1 MSWKTEVSLKNNT
14 ADDVLC
20 VIPQGQV
27 FENKKIG
34 TGIQNMA
41 VAREYRLIIPANSRI
56 TVEIEVACMN
66 SRLSPPSGAPGNVT
80 IFKIDKTFTDQHALW
95 SMMNRPQP

>member
-41 VAREYRLIIPANSRI
+41 AAREYRLIIPANSRI
-56 TVEIEVACMN
+56 TSATSCWERPR
-66 SRLSPPSGAPGNVT
+66 RL
-80 IFKIDKTFTDQHALW
+80 
-95 SMMNRPQP
+95 

>member
-1 MSWKTEVSLKNNT
+1 MSWKTEISLMNNT
-14 ADDVLC
+14 TNDVLC

-41 VAREYRLIIPANSRI
+41 AAREYRLIIPANSRI
-56 TVEIEVACMN
+56 TVEIDVYCINKQLA
-66 SRLSPPSGAPGNVT
+66 PPSSVLGNVS
-80 IFKIDKTFTDQHALW
+80 IFKIDRPFSDQQGLWAL
-95 SMMNRPQP
+95 MNIPHP